1 MKSSYIG
8 QLDKFQSPMGFTI
21 IHKSCN
27 NKFVMMIVHLPLM
40 DMPIMMYV
48 SEHFELEF

>member
-21 IHKSCN
+21 IHKQCCN
-27 NKFVMMIVHLPLM
+27 MFAMVIVHLPFM
-40 DMPIMMYV
+40 DVHIMMYV